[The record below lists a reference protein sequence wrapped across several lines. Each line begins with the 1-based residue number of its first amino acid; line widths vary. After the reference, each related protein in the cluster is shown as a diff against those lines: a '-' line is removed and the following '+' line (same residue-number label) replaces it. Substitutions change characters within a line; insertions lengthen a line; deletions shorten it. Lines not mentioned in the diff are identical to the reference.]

1 MLQKGKLD
9 NIKKEMNILGVS
21 EVRWS
26 GAGKIKSGKYEMYY
40 SGAEHQRGVGI
51 ILDQEIG
58 KSVKGY
64 WPLSD
69 RVLLLKIAG
78 KPVDLNI
85 IQAYAPTTT
94 SSDEEIE
101 KFYEE
106 LEMVETQCKSHEPMI
121 IMGDFNAKV
130 GEDRIGNT
138 AGPHGLGK
146 INERGE
152 RLVEW
157 CQTHDL
163 VVCNTWFE
171 QPVRRKWTW
180 KSPGDGSRNQIDYIL
195 TNERFRNAIKSAKT
209 YPGADCYS
217 DHVPVVAKLN
227 LKLKKTSSNPTNIK
241 LDLALLKTNQLIREK
256 YQSLFKTNLNLWGK
270 QRK

>member
-1 MLQKGKLD
+1 
-9 NIKKEMNILGVS
+9 
-21 EVRWS
+21 
-26 GAGKIKSGKYEMYY
+26 
-40 SGAEHQRGVGI
+40 
-51 ILDQEIG
+51 
-58 KSVKGY
+58 
-64 WPLSD
+64 
-69 RVLLLKIAG
+69 
-78 KPVDLNI
+78 
-85 IQAYAPTTT
+85 
-94 SSDEEIE
+94 
-101 KFYEE
+101 
-106 LEMVETQCKSHEPMI
+106 
-121 IMGDFNAKV
+121 MGDFNAKV

-138 AGPHGLGK
+138 AGPYGLGK

-171 QPVRRKWTW
+171 QPARRKWTW

-256 YQSLFKTNLNLWGK
+256 YQVSVQNKFESLGEAEEIEKQWENFKEAITLAAK
-270 QRK
+270 QKKYQELKGSINKSG

>member
-1 MLQKGKLD
+1 MSINTNQRKGNDVKGWSANGRLASSGRDRHVQQVTPDRHPATVRKLKPNIKIATWNVRTMLQKGKLD
-9 NIKKEMNILGVS
+9 NIKKEMERLKMNILGVS

-40 SGAEHQRGVGI
+40 SSAEHQRGVGI

-69 RVLLLKIAG
+69 RVLLLKIAR

-106 LEMVETQCKSHEPMI
+106 LEMAKTQCKSHEPLI

-152 RLVEW
+152 RL
-157 CQTHDL
+157 
-163 VVCNTWFE
+163 
-171 QPVRRKWTW
+171 KM
-180 KSPGDGSRNQIDYIL
+180 
-195 TNERFRNAIKSAKT
+195 
-209 YPGADCYS
+209 
-217 DHVPVVAKLN
+217 
-227 LKLKKTSSNPTNIK
+227 
-241 LDLALLKTNQLIREK
+241 LIRQYAK
-256 YQSLFKTNLNLWGK
+256 N
-270 QRK
+270 